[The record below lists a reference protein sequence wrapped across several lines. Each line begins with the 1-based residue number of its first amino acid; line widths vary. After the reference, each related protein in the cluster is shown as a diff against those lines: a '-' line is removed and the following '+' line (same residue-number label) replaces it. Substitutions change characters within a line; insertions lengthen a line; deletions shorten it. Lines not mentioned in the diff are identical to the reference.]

1 MNFYFFLLWKKK
13 IKYLITV
20 KIKNNFSS
28 HDSDTG
34 PTILTLIKVFF
45 LDLLTDRA
53 VMSILG
59 LLLDDQVTVIA
70 KKVWFLI
77 Y

>member
-1 MNFYFFLLWKKK
+1 MKKK

-20 KIKNNFSS
+20 KIKNNFSL

-53 VMSILG
+53 VVSILG

>member
-1 MNFYFFLLWKKK
+1 MQKTL
-13 IKYLITV
+13 KYLITAKV
-20 KIKNNFSS
+20 KTNFFP

-53 VMSILG
+53 VVSILG
-59 LLLDDQVTVIA
+59 LLLDDQVAVIA
-70 KKVWFLI
+70 KKVWYLI